1 MQPILPVLLR
11 RWPFVMGLGVTG
23 YIMLQ
28 IGLSCTSKRHR
39 TALNCHCCTIAL
51 IKLAL

>member
-1 MQPILPVLLR
+1 MQPILPVLLC

-28 IGLSCTSKRHR
+28 IGLSCTSKGHL
-39 TALNCHCCTIAL
+39 TDLSFPAAP
-51 IKLAL
+51 